1 MTNYKNLDKQRVG
14 KVSTENFTL
23 CIFENMILFCQI
35 APLCDKQVKLQLQII
50 LPSFSHA
57 VNKSYSESSARSEF
71 LNNTYQRNNLSKPV
85 TYIGFDLLG
94 DVKDELHNNTFEKKY
109 QNVYFPPTLSAH
121 NVFVNVMSVSCVI
134 F

>member
-1 MTNYKNLDKQRVG
+1 MKFFR
-14 KVSTENFTL
+14 
-23 CIFENMILFCQI
+23 QI
-35 APLCDKQVKLQLQII
+35 ALLCDKQVKLQLQII

-94 DVKDELHNNTFEKKY
+94 DVKDELHNNTFVKKISKCVFSA
-109 QNVYFPPTLSAH
+109 QMPTFLH
-121 NVFVNVMSVSCVI
+121 DNLFVLALFQTPRTMHLT
-134 F
+134 

>member
-1 MTNYKNLDKQRVG
+1 MKFFR
-14 KVSTENFTL
+14 
-23 CIFENMILFCQI
+23 QI
-35 APLCDKQVKLQLQII
+35 ALLCDKQVKLQLQII

-57 VNKSYSESSARSEF
+57 VNKSYSETSAQSEF

-94 DVKDELHNNTFEKKY
+94 DVKDELHNNTFVKKY

-121 NVFVNVMSVSCVI
+121 NVFVNVTS
-134 F
+134 FP

>member
-1 MTNYKNLDKQRVG
+1 MKFFR
-14 KVSTENFTL
+14 
-23 CIFENMILFCQI
+23 QI
-35 APLCDKQVKLQLQII
+35 ALLCDKQVKLQLQII

-94 DVKDELHNNTFEKKY
+94 DVKDELHNNTFVKKSGAVELGVVGVQLHTHILASSFGKNY
-109 QNVYFPPTLSAH
+109 LFQAKFG
-121 NVFVNVMSVSCVI
+121 
-134 F
+134 

>member
-1 MTNYKNLDKQRVG
+1 MKFIVKLHYCV
-14 KVSTENFTL
+14 
-23 CIFENMILFCQI
+23 
-35 APLCDKQVKLQLQII
+35 DKQVKLQLQII

-94 DVKDELHNNTFEKKY
+94 DVKDELHNNTFVKKY
-109 QNVYFPPTLSAH
+109 QNVYFPPTRSAH
-121 NVFVNVMSVSCVI
+121 NVFVNITS
-134 F
+134 FF